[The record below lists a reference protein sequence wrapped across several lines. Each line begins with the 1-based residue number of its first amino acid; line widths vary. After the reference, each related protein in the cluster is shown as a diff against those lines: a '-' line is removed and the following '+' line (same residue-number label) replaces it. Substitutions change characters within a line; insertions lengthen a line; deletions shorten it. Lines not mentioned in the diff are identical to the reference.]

1 VSGIGTMRLF
11 LYSLLLALL
20 LPLQV
25 SAKDLP
31 EALLKQLPEKLGDCQ
46 RGELRDYG
54 DPRLGWSV
62 AYNDHHGTVIT
73 VYAYDQGLA
82 KIADGIGDRIITE
95 SFAAAR
101 RDIHIA
107 MTKGMYSDV
116 QPFDDGKA
124 TIEGMDIL
132 FARYHLT
139 FAKGEAAGQKAV
151 SALYIFGARDE
162 IIKIRATAP
171 ADDEARVSKV
181 LAEFLPALV
190 KAIQKPRSAP
200 QL

>member
-1 VSGIGTMRLF
+1 MRLF

-20 LPLQV
+20 LPFQAA
-25 SAKDLP
+25 AKDSP
-31 EALLKQLPEKLGDCQ
+31 EVFLKQLPEKLGDCQ

-54 DPRLGWSV
+54 DARLGWSV
-62 AYNDHHGTVIT
+62 AYDDHKGVVIT
-73 VYAYDQGLA
+73 VYAYDQGVA
-82 KIADGIGDRIITE
+82 RIADGIGDRIITD

-101 RDIHIA
+101 RDIHAA

-116 QPFDDGKA
+116 QPTDDGKA

-151 SALYIFGARDE
+151 SALYIFGAHDQ

-171 ADDEARVSKV
+171 ADDETRASKV

-190 KAIQKPRSAP
+190 KAIQKPGSAP
-200 QL
+200 TL

>member
-1 VSGIGTMRLF
+1 MRLF

-20 LPLQV
+20 LPLQAA
-25 SAKDLP
+25 AKDSPETLLKELP
-31 EALLKQLPEKLGDCQ
+31 ETLGSCE
-46 RGELRDYG
+46 RGERRDYG

-62 AYNDHHGTVIT
+62 VYNDRHGMVIT
-73 VYAYDQGLA
+73 VYVYDQGVDR
-82 KIADGIGDRIITE
+82 IADGAGDRIITD

-101 RDIHIA
+101 RDIHVA

-139 FAKGEAAGQKAV
+139 FAKGEAAGKKAV
-151 SALYIFGARDE
+151 SVLYIFGARDQ
-162 IIKIRATAP
+162 IIKVRATAP
-171 ADDEARVSKV
+171 ADDEARASKV
-181 LAEFLPALV
+181 LTEFLPALV
-190 KAIQKPRSAP
+190 KAIQKPRNDSR
-200 QL
+200 L